1 MVKKRENGNAFL
13 FAFFISFLLNARPW
27 FGPLN
32 QHLKKGGEIKLRT
45 TQLRELKSTNTVVV
59 A

>member
-1 MVKKRENGNAFL
+1 MVKKRENGN
-13 FAFFISFLLNARPW
+13 AFFISFLLNARPW